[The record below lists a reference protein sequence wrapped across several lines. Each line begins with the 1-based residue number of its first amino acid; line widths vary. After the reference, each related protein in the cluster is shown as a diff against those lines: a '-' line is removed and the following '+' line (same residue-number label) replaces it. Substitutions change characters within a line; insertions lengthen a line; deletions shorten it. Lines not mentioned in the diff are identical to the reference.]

1 MMRIRQVI
9 GEMATPSWLSS
20 VPRNFGDS
28 AAGSLKA
35 DEWRTMTTIYLPIA
49 LISIWGQGTPHASP
63 AIAESL
69 RKALDHSM
77 ALVSAVSLACLRTTT
92 PDRMTAY
99 RENILTWI
107 ANLQVIHPT
116 AEHRVNEHMAVHI
129 FDFLKLF
136 GPVHS
141 WWCFPFERL
150 IGQLQRLPNNHKF
163 GQPFAALP
171 LSISNH

>member
-1 MMRIRQVI
+1 MKTV
-9 GEMATPSWLSS
+9 
-20 VPRNFGDS
+20 
-28 AAGSLKA
+28 
-35 DEWRTMTTIYLPIA
+35 YLPIA
-49 LISIWGQGTPHASP
+49 LISIWGQGTSHALP

-69 RKALDHSM
+69 WKALDQTM
-77 ALVSAVSLACLRTTT
+77 ALVSAVSLVCLHTMT

-116 AEHRVNEHMAVHI
+116 AEHRINEHMAVHI

-141 WWCFPFERL
+141 WWCFPFEHL
-150 IGQLQRLPNNHKF
+150 IGQLQHLPNNHKF
-163 GQPFAALP
+163 GQPFATLP
-171 LSISNH
+171 FLIPNH